1 MSKSQQVRKTVGVR
15 FPRPLVPGRFV
26 RRLNRFAA
34 LVEIGGRHTRVHVRN
49 SGRLHELFTPGRPVL
64 LDPAATSGRQ
74 TRFTLALVRL
84 PSGYVSADA
93 HLPNALVG
101 EALRCRSIRGLAGH
115 RVLRREPPL
124 GRGRADFL
132 LIRGGRPCVLEVK
145 SVTLVQDGVAL
156 FPDAPTTRGQKHLT
170 HLIAARRR
178 GLAAAVLFVI
188 QRADVRAFAPNQEAD
203 PKFSATLRRAVRA
216 GVRVAALT
224 CHVDAMGVRLAV
236 SVPVLLNYRSRQG
249 QRQPPAW
256 RGLRPGGGRRYRS
269 NQKSLSVLGDG
280 EKG

>member
-1 MSKSQQVRKTVGVR
+1 M
-15 FPRPLVPGRFV
+15 PGRFI

-34 LVEIGGRHTRVHVRN
+34 LVNTQGREERVHVRN
-49 SGRLHELFTPGRPVL
+49 SGRLHELLRPGRRVL

-93 HLPNALVG
+93 HLPNALVA
-101 EALRCRSIRGLAGH
+101 EALRGRSIPGLAGH

-132 LIRGGRPCVLEVK
+132 LIRGGRQCVLEVK

-156 FPDAPTTRGQKHLT
+156 FPDAPTTRGRRHLT

-188 QRADVRAFAPNQEAD
+188 QRADVRAFAPNQTAD
-203 PKFSATLRRAVRA
+203 PEFCATLRRAVRA
-216 GVRVAALT
+216 GVRVQALR
-224 CHVDAMGVRLAV
+224 CHVDPVGVRLAA
-236 SVPVLLNYRSRQG
+236 SVPVLLDYRNR

-256 RGLRPGGGRRYRS
+256 LPARRALQPGGRGLRPGGGQRYRS
-269 NQKSLSVLGDG
+269 NRKSLSVLGNG

>member
-1 MSKSQQVRKTVGVR
+1 MPVRMGGERNVVGIR
-15 FPRPLVPGRFV
+15 FPRPLVPGRFI

-34 LVEIGGRHTRVHVRN
+34 LVKTQGREERVHVRN
-49 SGRLHELFTPGRPVL
+49 SGRLRELLRPGRRVL

-93 HLPNALVG
+93 HLPNALVADG
-101 EALRCRSIRGLAGH
+101 LRSRSIPGLAGH

-132 LIRGGRPCVLEVK
+132 LTRGGRQCLLEVK

-156 FPDAPTTRGQKHLT
+156 FPDAPTTRGRRHLT

-188 QRADVRAFAPNQEAD
+188 QRADVRAFAPNQAAD
-203 PKFSATLRRAVRA
+203 PEFCATLRRAVRA
-216 GVRVAALT
+216 GVRVQALT
-224 CHVDAMGVRLAV
+224 CHVGAMGVRLAAP
-236 SVPVLLNYRSRQG
+236 VPVLLDERRRRGQG
-249 QRQPPAW
+249 
-256 RGLRPGGGRRYRS
+256 
-269 NQKSLSVLGDG
+269 
-280 EKG
+280 

>member
-1 MSKSQQVRKTVGVR
+1 MHGFLGYHAHEDSDPYWLISGAVVPSRTQRERMVGGIR
-15 FPRPLVPGRFV
+15 FPRPLVPGRFI

-34 LVEIGGRHTRVHVRN
+34 LVNTHGRVEWVHVRN
-49 SGRLHELFTPGRPVL
+49 SGRLHELLRPGRRVL
-64 LDPAATSGRQ
+64 LDPAATSGRR

-93 HLPNALVG
+93 HLPNALVA
-101 EALRCRSIRGLAGH
+101 EALRCRSIPGLAGH

-132 LIRGGRPCVLEVK
+132 LIRGGWQCVLEVK
-145 SVTLVQDGVAL
+145 SVTLVQNGVAL

-170 HLIAARRR
+170 YLIAARRR

-203 PKFSATLRRAVRA
+203 PKFSATLRLAVRA
-216 GVRVAALT
+216 GVRVQALT
-224 CHVDAMGVRLAV
+224 CHVDAMGVRLAA
-236 SVPVLLNYRSRQG
+236 SVPVLLNHRPRQG
-249 QRQPPAW
+249 
-256 RGLRPGGGRRYRS
+256 
-269 NQKSLSVLGDG
+269 
-280 EKG
+280 